1 MGCRLDKT
9 GYWIYNVYP
18 AWRSRM
24 KVKVAKWGNSLGV
37 RLPKA
42 AAEAAGVVA
51 GSDLDLSV
59 EGGEFRLKPRAA
71 RKSSRQL
78 LDELLDQIDPKNVPP
93 MVDWGPDVGSEII
106 DDDYSRG
113 LIVPGPDGAP
123 VRIDGTLSNRQTG
136 KRNVRS
142 RRR

>member
-1 MGCRLDKT
+1 MR
-9 GYWIYNVYP
+9 
-18 AWRSRM
+18 
-24 KVKVAKWGNSLGV
+24 VKIAKWGNSLGV
-37 RLPKA
+37 RLPKSAVA
-42 AAEAAGVVA
+42 AIGARAGTE
-51 GSDLDLSV
+51 LELTV
-59 EGGEFRLKPRAA
+59 EGRDFRLRSVGKTSA
-71 RKSSRQL
+71 QL

>member
-1 MGCRLDKT
+1 
-9 GYWIYNVYP
+9 
-18 AWRSRM
+18 M

-37 RLPKA
+37 RLPKSA
-42 AAEAAGVVA
+42 VDAVGVRAGTE
-51 GSDLDLSV
+51 LELSV
-59 EGGEFRLKPRAA
+59 EGGDFRLRSMVKTSA
-71 RKSSRQL
+71 QL
-78 LDELLDQIDPKNVPP
+78 LEELLDQIDPNNVPP

-123 VRIDGTLSNRQTG
+123 VRIDGSSMNRQTG

>member
-1 MGCRLDKT
+1 MAF
-9 GYWIYNVYP
+9 WIYIVYP
-18 AWRSRM
+18 KESVM

-37 RLPKA
+37 RLPKSA
-42 AAEAAGVVA
+42 VDAAGARA
-51 GSDLDLSV
+51 GTELELSV
-59 EGGEFRLKPRAA
+59 EGGDFRLRSIVKTSA
-71 RKSSRQL
+71 QL
-78 LDELLDQIDPKNVPP
+78 LDELLDQIDPNNVPP

-123 VRIDGTLSNRQTG
+123 VRIDGTSMNRQTG

>member
-1 MGCRLDKT
+1 
-9 GYWIYNVYP
+9 
-18 AWRSRM
+18 M
-24 KVKVAKWGNSLGV
+24 KVKVTKWGNSLGV
-37 RLPKA
+37 RLPKSA
-42 AAEAAGVVA
+42 VDAVGVRAGTE
-51 GSDLDLSV
+51 LELTV
-59 EGGEFRLKPRAA
+59 EGRDFRLRSTGKTSA
-71 RKSSRQL
+71 QL
-78 LDELLDQIDPKNVPP
+78 LEELLDRIDPNNVPP

-123 VRIDGTLSNRQTG
+123 VRIDGTSLNRQTG

>member
-1 MGCRLDKT
+1 
-9 GYWIYNVYP
+9 
-18 AWRSRM
+18 M
-24 KVKVAKWGNSLGV
+24 KVKIAKWGNSLGV
-37 RLPKA
+37 RLPKSA
-42 AAEAAGVVA
+42 VDAVGALAGTE
-51 GSDLDLSV
+51 LELTV
-59 EGGEFRLKPRAA
+59 EGRDFRLRSIVKTSA
-71 RKSSRQL
+71 QL
-78 LDELLDQIDPKNVPP
+78 LEELLDQIDPNNVPP

-123 VRIDGTLSNRQTG
+123 VRTDGTSMNRQSG

>member
-1 MGCRLDKT
+1 
-9 GYWIYNVYP
+9 
-18 AWRSRM
+18 M

-37 RLPKA
+37 RLPKSA
-42 AAEAAGVVA
+42 ADAIGARAGTE
-51 GSDLDLSV
+51 LELTV
-59 EGGEFRLKPRAA
+59 EGRDFRLRSMGKTSA
-71 RKSSRQL
+71 QL

-93 MVDWGPDVGSEII
+93 MVEWGPDVGSEII

-123 VRIDGTLSNRQTG
+123 VRIEGTSLNRQTG

>member
-1 MGCRLDKT
+1 
-9 GYWIYNVYP
+9 
-18 AWRSRM
+18 M

-37 RLPKA
+37 RLPKSA
-42 AAEAAGVVA
+42 VDAVGVRAGTE
-51 GSDLDLSV
+51 LELSV
-59 EGGEFRLKPRAA
+59 EGGDFRLRSIVKTSA
-71 RKSSRQL
+71 QL
-78 LDELLDQIDPKNVPP
+78 LDELLDQIDPNNVPP

-123 VRIDGTLSNRQTG
+123 VRIEGTSLNRQTG

>member
-1 MGCRLDKT
+1 
-9 GYWIYNVYP
+9 
-18 AWRSRM
+18 M

-37 RLPKA
+37 RLPKSA
-42 AAEAAGVVA
+42 VDAVGVRAGTE
-51 GSDLDLSV
+51 LELSV
-59 EGGEFRLKPRAA
+59 EGGDFRLRSIVKTSA
-71 RKSSRQL
+71 QL
-78 LDELLDQIDPKNVPP
+78 LDELLDQIDPNNVPP

-123 VRIDGTLSNRQTG
+123 VRIDGTSLNRQTG

>member
-1 MGCRLDKT
+1 
-9 GYWIYNVYP
+9 V
-18 AWRSRM
+18 

-42 AAEAAGVVA
+42 AVESAGVTV
-51 GSDLDLSV
+51 GSELDLTV
-59 EGGEFRLKPRAA
+59 EAGGLRLRKPVKTSAQRLAEMLDEIKRRGLKPP
-71 RKSSRQL
+71 
-78 LDELLDQIDPKNVPP
+78 E
-93 MVDWGPDVGSEII
+93 MVDWGPDRGSEII

-123 VRIDGTLSNRQTG
+123 VRIGPSEG
-136 KRNVRS
+136 PAVKRDARS

>member
-1 MGCRLDKT
+1 
-9 GYWIYNVYP
+9 
-18 AWRSRM
+18 M

-37 RLPKA
+37 RLPKSA
-42 AAEAAGVVA
+42 VDVVGVRAGTE
-51 GSDLDLSV
+51 LELTV
-59 EGGEFRLKPRAA
+59 EGRDFRLRSMVKTSA
-71 RKSSRQL
+71 QL
-78 LDELLDQIDPKNVPP
+78 LEELLDQIDPNNVPP

-123 VRIDGTLSNRQTG
+123 VRIDGTSINRQTG

>member
-1 MGCRLDKT
+1 
-9 GYWIYNVYP
+9 
-18 AWRSRM
+18 M

-42 AAEAAGVVA
+42 AVENAGIKA
-51 GSDLDLSV
+51 GSELDLAV
-59 EGGEFRLKPRAA
+59 EADGFRLRKRAKTSA
-71 RKSSRQL
+71 DL
-78 LDELLDQIDPKNVPP
+78 LGEMLDEIDRRGLKCPET
-93 MVDWGPDVGSEII
+93 VDWGPDRGSEII

-123 VRIDGTLSNRQTG
+123 VRVGSPPERKAG
-136 KRNVRS
+136 KRDARS

>member
-1 MGCRLDKT
+1 LEVDMR
-9 GYWIYNVYP
+9 
-18 AWRSRM
+18 
-24 KVKVAKWGNSLGV
+24 VKVAKWGNSLGI
-37 RLPKA
+37 RLPKSAVA
-42 AAEAAGVVA
+42 AIGARAGTE
-51 GSDLDLSV
+51 LELTV
-59 EGGEFRLKPRAA
+59 EGRDFRLRSMSKTSA
-71 RKSSRQL
+71 QL

-123 VRIDGTLSNRQTG
+123 VRIDGTSSNRQTG